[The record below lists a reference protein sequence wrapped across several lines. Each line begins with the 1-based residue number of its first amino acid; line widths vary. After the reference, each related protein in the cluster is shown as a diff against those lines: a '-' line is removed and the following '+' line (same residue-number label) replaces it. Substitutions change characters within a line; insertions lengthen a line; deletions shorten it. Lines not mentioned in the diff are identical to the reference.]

1 MLPHWIWGPESILEF
16 SFQYECQRMS
26 RASALTQ
33 LGDTPILL
41 RHPSILVRE
50 RMSQASALTQLGDT
64 PILLQA
70 SALTQLGDTPILLRH
85 PAMAKAKGSIEPE
98 KCNGSKRNRDCTQP
112 EPNEIGRKCA

>member
-64 PILLQA
+64 PILL
-70 SALTQLGDTPILLRH
+70 RH
-85 PAMAKAKGSIEPE
+85 PAMAKAKGSIGPE

>member
-41 RHPSILVRE
+41 RHP
-50 RMSQASALTQLGDT
+50 
-64 PILLQA
+64 
-70 SALTQLGDTPILLRH
+70 
-85 PAMAKAKGSIEPE
+85 AMAKAKGSIGPE

-112 EPNEIGRKCA
+112 EPTEIGRKCA